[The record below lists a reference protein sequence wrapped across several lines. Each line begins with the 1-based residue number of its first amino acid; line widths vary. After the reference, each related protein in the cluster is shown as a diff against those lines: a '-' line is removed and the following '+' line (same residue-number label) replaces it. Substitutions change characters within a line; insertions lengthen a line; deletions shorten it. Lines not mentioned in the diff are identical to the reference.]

1 MLMAVVNAPQAV
13 TAGGIINLTTQV
25 QRGCCARNNAGAI
38 ELKCG
43 CYLVNVSASITG
55 TGTATI
61 QLNNNG
67 VAIQSAK
74 ATETLTAGDT
84 SNVAFSAIVNVNP
97 SCRCTDNTTV
107 LQLQVLDVNVTV
119 ENAVVTVVKCNG

>member
-1 MLMAVVNAPQAV
+1 MLMAVVNAPQSV
-13 TAGGIINLTTQV
+13 TAGGLINLTTQV
-25 QRGCCARNNAGAI
+25 QKCCCAKNNAGAI
-38 ELKCG
+38 ELKPG
-43 CYLVNVSASITG
+43 RYLVNVSASITG

-74 ATETLTAGDT
+74 ATETLVTGDT
-84 SNVAFSAIVNVNP
+84 SNVAFSAVVIVNP

>member
-1 MLMAVVNAPQAV
+1 MWGDNMFGTNYGYGNVNPNMGTAPY
-13 TAGGIINLTTQV
+13 AGGF
-25 QRGCCARNNAGAI
+25 
-38 ELKCG
+38 
-43 CYLVNVSASITG
+43 
-55 TGTATI
+55 
-61 QLNNNG
+61 
-67 VAIQSAK
+67 
-74 ATETLTAGDT
+74 TAGDT